1 MMWRRWLQNLLTT
14 PIAARR
20 RFPPHV
26 LRDIEAAITEVE
38 RLHAGELR
46 FVVETALDFAHLRG
60 GMSARERAI
69 EQFGQLRVWDT
80 EHNNG
85 VLIYVLFAE
94 RRVEIVADRGIAARV
109 SAAEWAAVCR
119 AVEVE
124 FRDGRFREGSL
135 AAIAG
140 VGGLLAQH
148 FPAAAGDR
156 DEQPNRPLLL

>member
-1 MMWRRWLQNLLTT
+1 MWRRWLQNLLST

-20 RFPPHV
+20 RFPRQT

-38 RLHAGELR
+38 RDHAGELR
-46 FVVETALDFAHLRG
+46 FVVETALDFAQLRAG
-60 GMSARERAI
+60 LSARERAI
-69 EQFGQLRVWDT
+69 EQFGRLGVWDT

-109 SAAEWAAVCR
+109 SPAEWEGVCR
-119 AVEVE
+119 AVEVD

-140 VGGLLAQH
+140 VGALLARH

-156 DEQPNRPLLL
+156 NEQPNRPLLL

>member
-1 MMWRRWLQNLLTT
+1 MWRRWLQNLLTT
-14 PIAARR
+14 PLEVRR
-20 RFPPHV
+20 RFPRQV
-26 LRDIEAAITEVE
+26 LRDIESAISGVE
-38 RLHAGELR
+38 SLHAGELR
-46 FVVETALDFAHLRG
+46 FVVETALDFAHLRA
-60 GMSARERAI
+60 GMSARARAI
-69 EQFGQLRVWDT
+69 EQFGRLGVWDT

-109 SAAEWAAVCR
+109 STAEWETVCR

>member
-1 MMWRRWLQNLLTT
+1 MWRRWLQNLLST
-14 PIAARR
+14 PLAVRR
-20 RFPPHV
+20 RFPSHV
-26 LRDIEAAITEVE
+26 LRDIEAAITELE
-38 RLHAGELR
+38 QRHAGELR
-46 FVVETALDFAHLRG
+46 FVVETALDFTQLRAG
-60 GMSARERAI
+60 LSARARAI
-69 EQFGQLRVWDT
+69 EQFGRLGVWDT

-109 SAAEWAAVCR
+109 PPSEWEAVCR

-140 VGGLLAQH
+140 VGGLLARH
-148 FPAAAGDR
+148 FPAAKGDR